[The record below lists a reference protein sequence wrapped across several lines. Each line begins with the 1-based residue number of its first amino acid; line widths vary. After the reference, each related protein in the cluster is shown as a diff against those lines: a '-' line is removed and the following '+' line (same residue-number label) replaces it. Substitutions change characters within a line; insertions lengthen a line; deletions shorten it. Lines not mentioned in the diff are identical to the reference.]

1 MKKGTSRFQVKRVYD
16 PPDPNDGTRILVDGI
31 WPRGWTKD
39 ALRHDAWLKE
49 IAPSNELRRWFRHEP
64 ERWDEFLKRYF
75 SELESKDEIWTPLVY
90 AAKGGHKVTVKTLL
104 EAGADVSVERQ
115 GMTAL
120 KMATSQG
127 DTDIVRLLRE
137 AGATQ

>member
-75 SELESKDEIWTPLVY
+75 AELESKEEIWTPLVDAARKGRVTLLY
-90 AAKGGHKVTVKTLL
+90 AARDREHNNALALRLFL
-104 EAGADVSVERQ
+104 EGFGNS
-115 GMTAL
+115 
-120 KMATSQG
+120 
-127 DTDIVRLLRE
+127 
-137 AGATQ
+137 